1 MRGRSNL
8 WAKLAARGRFRT
20 EAKLVSGGKDYTT
33 ISAPIIVR
41 KLMAQ
46 PMAVRNHMAA
56 DAALRTLLP
65 LLAAIPLFAVLIW
78 YLVGRGLRPL
88 ERLARDVASRR
99 PDALQPLLAERVP
112 DLAVTAAVLP
122 EPKGALAPVE
132 TGGDPALQ
140 AEIEV
145 I

>member
-46 PMAVRNHMAA
+46 PMAVGSCIAATLSVSVLTPDRIESPVKIMARITDDEHTA
-56 DAALRTLLP
+56 NGPA
-65 LLAAIPLFAVLIW
+65 
-78 YLVGRGLRPL
+78 
-88 ERLARDVASRR
+88 LARFSSISVMIPSTM
-99 PDALQPLLAERVP
+99 VW
-112 DLAVTAAVLP
+112 
-122 EPKGALAPVE
+122 
-132 TGGDPALQ
+132 
-140 AEIEV
+140 
-145 I
+145 